1 MLGKLLYHYR
11 TRFGHGFRTAWQR
24 DVVRWRVLETAPVK
38 GLTDNWCE
46 IHALTCERDWVD
58 LIWSLKSLFSVSD
71 VRFRLCIHDDGSLQ
85 PAGLEALRGHFPDAR
100 VIFRRDA
107 DERVGHILRNHRR
120 CRELRESNILSLKV
134 FDFLSYLE
142 SDRLF
147 LLDSDILFFRRPDV
161 LLERIKDRE
170 YKRNTLNRDWG
181 MGYNLQPNAVQSI
194 LDFPFQSH
202 VNSGLGLIH
211 RESYDLDDF
220 EQWLAI
226 PGILSHPHR
235 IEQTLVGLA
244 SSKFGHEFLPQEY
257 DVLAQPTR
265 ADDILKHYTGPI
277 RYLMYL
283 EGIDRAAPLI
293 DANDAEFSGAGG
305 SSAKARA
312 ENRKVSS

>member
-1 MLGKLLYHYR
+1 
-11 TRFGHGFRTAWQR
+11 
-24 DVVRWRVLETAPVK
+24 
-38 GLTDNWCE
+38 LTDDTCE

-71 VRFRLCIHDDGSLQ
+71 VRFRLCIHDDGSLR
-85 PAGLEALRGHFPDAR
+85 PEGLAALRDHFPDAR
-100 VIFRRDA
+100 VIFRGDA
-107 DERVGHILRNHRR
+107 DERVGRMLRNHRR
-120 CRELRESNILSLKV
+120 CEALRQSNILSLKV

-147 LLDSDILFFRRPDV
+147 LLDSDILFFQRPTV
-161 LLERIKDRE
+161 LLQRIQNRE
-170 YKRNTLNRDWG
+170 YNRNTLNRDWG
-181 MGYNLQPNAVQSI
+181 MGYNVEPEAVQKF

-220 EQWLAI
+220 ERWLAI

-244 SSKFGHEFLPQEY
+244 SSKFGHEFLPKEY
-257 DVLAQPTR
+257 DVLAQR
-265 ADDILKHYTGPI
+265 ARANEIVKHYTGPI

-283 EGIDRAAPLI
+283 EGLGRAAPLI
-293 DANDAEFSGAGG
+293 R
-305 SSAKARA
+305 SSK
-312 ENRKVSS
+312 